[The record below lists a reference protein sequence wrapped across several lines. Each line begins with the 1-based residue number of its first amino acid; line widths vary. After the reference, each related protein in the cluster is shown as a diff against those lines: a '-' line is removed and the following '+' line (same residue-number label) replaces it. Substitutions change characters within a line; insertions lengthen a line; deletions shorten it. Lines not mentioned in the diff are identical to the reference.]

1 MVLEWSA
8 PLKLGGRSDISYS
21 VDCLLCHGPESQ
33 TGNQTQIGSSSG
45 SELGEAGSLGGPD
58 GPLGAQLCLPCG
70 PDVLFSPQQSSL
82 GATRVCVSE
91 LQAHTRYTFT
101 IRARNGV
108 SQGHTA
114 GARES
119 VSVTLTTNQAGE
131 FVCV

>member
-33 TGNQTQIGSSSG
+33 TGNQTQIGSQ
-45 SELGEAGSLGGPD
+45 LGDAGSLGALK
-58 GPLGAQLCLPCG
+58 GPLGAQLCLPCSQ
-70 PDVLFSPQQSSL
+70 DVLFFPQQSGL
-82 GATRVCVSE
+82 RATRVCVSE

-101 IRARNGV
+101 ILARNGV
-108 SQGHTA
+108 SQGHSA
-114 GARES
+114 GAGQS

-131 FVCV
+131 FV